1 MVLIVLHVYTHSNFI
16 WLTVSYRTIKLS
28 SFFFSSFFWQVSL
41 CFQRVAAEILGIRL
55 TKPEVEQH
63 QRVVKAEIIDSKHE
77 TAAKPVASPAKS
89 SLCSIQ

>member
-1 MVLIVLHVYTHSNFI
+1 MFI
-16 WLTVSYRTIKLS
+16 HTAISFDWLSVIELT
-28 SFFFSSFFWQVSL
+28 FFIFFWQVSL

-77 TAAKPVASPAKS
+77 AAAKPVASPAKS

>member
-1 MVLIVLHVYTHSNFI
+1 MVLIVHTAISFDWLSVIELTFFI
-16 WLTVSYRTIKLS
+16 
-28 SFFFSSFFWQVSL
+28 FFWQVSL

-77 TAAKPVASPAKS
+77 AAAKPVASPAKS

>member
-1 MVLIVLHVYTHSNFI
+1 M
-16 WLTVSYRTIKLS
+16 
-28 SFFFSSFFWQVSL
+28 SL

-77 TAAKPVASPAKS
+77 ATAKPVASPAKS

>member
-1 MVLIVLHVYTHSNFI
+1 MVLIVHSNFI
-16 WLTVSYRTIKLS
+16 WLTVSYRTN
-28 SFFFSSFFWQVSL
+28 FFRVFFWQVSL

-77 TAAKPVASPAKS
+77 AAAKPVASPAKS